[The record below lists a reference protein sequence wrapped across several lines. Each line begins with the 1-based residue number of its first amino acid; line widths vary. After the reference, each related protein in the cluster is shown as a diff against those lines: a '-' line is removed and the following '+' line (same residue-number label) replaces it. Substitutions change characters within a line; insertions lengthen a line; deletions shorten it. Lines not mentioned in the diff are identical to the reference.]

1 VLLLQ
6 LSLTI
11 FFFFMFEST
20 FLLRLA
26 PPALD
31 GTIPLQP
38 DYNECW
44 QVFMAISAQAH

>member
-1 VLLLQ
+1 MPAHRA
-6 LSLTI
+6 LTL
-11 FFFFMFEST
+11 FVCMFETS

-38 DYNECW
+38 DYNDCW
-44 QVFMAISAQAH
+44 QVWHQTQQ